1 MFSFYAAAS
10 SSSSLGTNAGATDGG
25 KKHTLSGALK
35 TASFLGRRQDFSD
48 PSHNKACW
56 LRITRRPTSHVAAPD
71 HRTVP
76 AVHRYLDQW
85 MATTHEP
92 SIEKLLLDGIDQA
105 PKVPPTFSKREA
117 RQIESFVDEYRR
129 YLHQKV
135 AQQELEPIYN
145 RLFEYHQHSHL
156 ASDVELVFGL
166 GHARARLEGSR
177 QAGEDDPLGGVLVNG
192 PVLEVMVEVELAKD
206 GALLVR
212 PREHTG
218 VSLNREVMGALA
230 AGSTSTSTLQQPSPQ
245 LLTQLHQTVAELE
258 PSHLSPGQ
266 PATYVPIL
274 RRIAVELS
282 PGGTFVPSAA
292 AGKRHDVSSKL
303 VVTEAWCLYSR
314 PKPTSVFARDA
325 SAFAEQLLQSRERR
339 DQMTATP
346 SRVPT
351 AVWSLTHGP
360 GELERVLAREANGA
374 RRTWMGGFNHWIRTF
389 IARSDRTDR
398 EAAPTR
404 ALFPLPTSEAQLR
417 IGHLLLT
424 KRYPAVVVSGP
435 PGTGKTHTIAN
446 MIAAFLCQG
455 RRVLVTSKNASALS
469 VVRGRLPR
477 AVHELCVDVSTSE
490 LTGMRQLQ
498 RTVERLADRISVAG
512 SDAEGAKCQLLQVRC
527 EWNHFP
533 LGSRCGQSL
542 ILFSFPTD
550 QSKILELEEQLQ
562 VIDDRLKKQSDRVRC
577 LLKSDDGERLID
589 LALQLSK
596 SSPWL
601 MKATATSNRSK
612 LVELSK
618 RVSSLVTQDSEPER
632 TVTGFTI
639 PPCRALIAACES
651 NAGSLVAGVSN
662 STMHALGSVPV
673 FGRLLGLNERCSQ
686 LAHDLSMMRID
697 GKEPKSQSDWFL
709 VAGALKDALS
719 AHSFQHYTWEPVCR
733 ELAWPAFNFQNKE
746 NVRILDDALRTAV
759 DLNERS
765 LTLDSTDVVRE
776 SSECRRLDQ
785 RRATICVQLQKL
797 AEELVA
803 STVMLKLSDS
813 FSPDA
818 QSALIRFAQIAGK
831 ARFAKASQP
840 GKMSHRQRRKRQEY
854 LEAFDRCCRFIP
866 CWILTASQ
874 ISDYL
879 PPECLFD
886 LVIIDE
892 ASQSDVTVLP
902 GMLRGKQWLVVGDG
916 KQVSPT
922 ESFISEEQIDGLRAA
937 LPSSPL
943 RDSFLPGHS
952 FFDLCQQAFP
962 QGRVSRL

>member
-1 MFSFYAAAS
+1 MEGTHAEADHRKRLARILQYVASMHQTLAGPEANGGHSFVREMAYYRPGPRSSRQDDDDHAVTTSDFFQYETDLDAIDGGISDSTRVLLSSNNFRKLVALANKREPDNNDALSMFAFYAAAS
-10 SSSSLGTNAGATDGG
+10 SSLGTNVGAKDGG

-35 TASFLGRRQDFSD
+35 TASFLGRRQDLSD

-56 LRITRRPTSHVAAPD
+56 LRITRRPTSHVVAPD

-85 MATTHEP
+85 MATTHKP

-105 PKVPPTFSKREA
+105 PNVPPTFSKREA

-166 GHARARLEGSR
+166 GHARVLLEGSG
-177 QAGEDDPLGGVLVNG
+177 QAGEDNPPGAVLVNG

-230 AGSTSTSTLQQPSPQ
+230 AGNTSTSTLPQPSPQ
-245 LLTQLHQTVAELE
+245 LLAQLHQTVAELE

-266 PATYVPIL
+266 PSTYVPIL

-282 PGGTFVPSAA
+282 PGGRFVPSAQVSN
-292 AGKRHDVSSKL
+292 GLRDDVSSKL

-339 DQMTATP
+339 DQVAANP
-346 SRVPT
+346 AHVPA

-360 GELERVLAREANGA
+360 GELERVLAREASGSK
-374 RRTWMGGFNHWIRTF
+374 RTWMGGFSHWLRKVVVGSNKEDGDGTL
-389 IARSDRTDR
+389 
-398 EAAPTR
+398 TR

-455 RRVLVTSKNASALS
+455 KRVLVTSKNASALS

-512 SDAEGAKCQLLQVRC
+512 SDVETAKCQLLQVRC
-527 EWNHFP
+527 ESKTFP
-533 LGSRCGQSL
+533 AS
-542 ILFSFPTD
+542 
-550 QSKILELEEQLQ
+550 
-562 VIDDRLKKQSDRVRC
+562 V
-577 LLKSDDGERLID
+577 
-589 LALQLSK
+589 
-596 SSPWL
+596 
-601 MKATATSNRSK
+601 
-612 LVELSK
+612 LVS
-618 RVSSLVTQDSEPER
+618 
-632 TVTGFTI
+632 
-639 PPCRALIAACES
+639 
-651 NAGSLVAGVSN
+651 
-662 STMHALGSVPV
+662 
-673 FGRLLGLNERCSQ
+673 
-686 LAHDLSMMRID
+686 
-697 GKEPKSQSDWFL
+697 
-709 VAGALKDALS
+709 
-719 AHSFQHYTWEPVCR
+719 
-733 ELAWPAFNFQNKE
+733 
-746 NVRILDDALRTAV
+746 
-759 DLNERS
+759 
-765 LTLDSTDVVRE
+765 
-776 SSECRRLDQ
+776 
-785 RRATICVQLQKL
+785 
-797 AEELVA
+797 
-803 STVMLKLSDS
+803 
-813 FSPDA
+813 
-818 QSALIRFAQIAGK
+818 
-831 ARFAKASQP
+831 
-840 GKMSHRQRRKRQEY
+840 
-854 LEAFDRCCRFIP
+854 
-866 CWILTASQ
+866 
-874 ISDYL
+874 
-879 PPECLFD
+879 
-886 LVIIDE
+886 
-892 ASQSDVTVLP
+892 VTV
-902 GMLRGKQWLVVGDG
+902 
-916 KQVSPT
+916 
-922 ESFISEEQIDGLRAA
+922 
-937 LPSSPL
+937 
-943 RDSFLPGHS
+943 
-952 FFDLCQQAFP
+952 
-962 QGRVSRL
+962 